1 MKLLNCSLNN
11 DYAIMFVRRQHLSQR
26 LGAPRQQQVQPD
38 EMNTIEVL
46 SHVRAEGVKPCF
58 FLSAGYRGAVDVME
72 GY

>member
-1 MKLLNCSLNN
+1 MKLLSGSLNN
-11 DYAIMFVRRQHLSQR
+11 DYAITFVRRQHPSQR

-46 SHVRAEGVKPCF
+46 SHVRAEGVKPYF
-58 FLSAGYRGAVDVME
+58 FLSARYRGRVDAMQ

>member
-1 MKLLNCSLNN
+1 MKLLNGSLTSG
-11 DYAIMFVRRQHLSQR
+11 YAITFVRRQHPPRR